1 MSLTMFAAGV
11 PDVMIDEARKA
22 ILLKIVA
29 ELPDDF
35 FDPDWWPSPD
45 DRNSAAEC
53 RADLAKA
60 VEFLAIARESNEV
73 TAFILRGAGHN
84 LLVTGG
90 MGSGDPPTDAYDL
103 FNYVWH
109 CERLYRQLEEW
120 AIADNAKRAAEGE
133 RLTDAGKPEPA
144 APGNDMIRQYVERKV
159 DQWLN
164 DEPEEVV
171 RVLTFW
177 AHRPPG
183 ITPRLDLGDVRE
195 LLEELAEFYGDDG
208 A

>member
-1 MSLTMFAAGV
+1 MSLTMFVAGV

-22 ILLKIVA
+22 VLLGIVA
-29 ELPDDF
+29 DLPDDF
-35 FDPDWWPSPD
+35 FDPDCWPSPG

-53 RADLAKA
+53 RADLVDA
-60 VEFLAIARESNEV
+60 VEFLTIARQSNEV
-73 TAFILRGAGHN
+73 TEFILTVGGHN

-109 CERLYRQLEEW
+109 CQPLYRQLERW
-120 AIADNAKRAAEGE
+120 AIADNAERTTERE
-133 RLTDAGKPEPA
+133 RLTGAGKPEPVA
-144 APGNDMIRQYVERKV
+144 SANDMIRQYLERKV
-159 DQWLN
+159 HEWLE
-164 DEPEEVV
+164 DGPEEVV

-177 AHRPPG
+177 AQKPPG

-195 LLEELAEFYGDDG
+195 LLKELAETCGDDG